1 MTAAASL
8 SRRIGLIVN
17 PIAGMGGKVGLRG
30 TDGSWRQQ
38 RARELGATEMAAER
52 AGIALDR
59 LREQGDLALTV
70 AGGAMGEKVA
80 REHGFEAEV
89 AGEFGCETSPEDTRE
104 AALAMADSG
113 VELILFAG
121 GDGTARVIR
130 ESIGRRV
137 PVVGIPTGV
146 KMHSGCFARS
156 PAAAADVVVDYLGQ
170 DPGTARLGEAD
181 VVDRDADDPSATT
194 TLYGT
199 LTVPE
204 ARSRLLA
211 AKSQS
216 AGRDAAAMRSAC
228 LEVVEE
234 MRPDELYVIGPG
246 STMSWVRRH
255 LGFESDPLAI
265 DVVRDRELLAG
276 DVNEAELDR
285 LTAGAGR
292 VNLVMGVIGGQ
303 GSLLGRGNQQIGPG
317 TLRRVDPDDLIVV
330 ADLQKL
336 IELGSSPLT
345 VDTGDPEIDRHFT
358 GYRPVRIGRNESLI
372 YQVAA

>member
-1 MTAAASL
+1 MASAAPL
-8 SRRIGLIVN
+8 RRRIGLIVN

-30 TDGSWRQQ
+30 TDGDERQR

-52 AGIALDR
+52 AGVALDR
-59 LREQGDLALTV
+59 LRDREGISLTV
-70 AGGAMGEKVA
+70 ASGAMGEKVA
-80 REHGFEAEV
+80 REHGFETEV
-89 AGEFGCETSPEDTRE
+89 TGEFGCRTSPDDTRD

-113 VELILFAG
+113 VELIMFAG

-130 ESIGRRV
+130 ESIGRRI

-156 PAAAADVVVDYLGQ
+156 PAAAADVVADYLGH
-170 DPGTARLGEAD
+170 DPGSVRLDEAEI
-181 VVDRDADDPSATT
+181 VDRDADDPKAST

-199 LTVPE
+199 VTVPE

-216 AGRDAAAMRSAC
+216 SGRDAAAMRGAC
-228 LEVVEE
+228 FEVVDE
-234 MRPDELYVIGPG
+234 MAPGDIYVIGPG
-246 STMSWVRRH
+246 STMGWVRRH

-265 DVVRDRELLAG
+265 DVVRDRRLLAG
-276 DVNEAELDR
+276 DVNEAELDE
-285 LTAGAGR
+285 LTADGSR
-292 VNLVMGVIGGQ
+292 IHLVMGVIGGQ
-303 GSLLGRGNQQIGPG
+303 GSLLGRGNQQIGPV
-317 TLRRVDPDDLIVV
+317 TLKRVNPADLIIV

-345 VDTGDPEIDRHFT
+345 VDTGDPGIDAHFT

>member
-1 MTAAASL
+1 MAGPTSL
-8 SRRIGLIVN
+8 HRRIGLIVN

-30 TDGSWRQQ
+30 TDGDERQR

-52 AGIALDR
+52 AGVALDR
-59 LREQGDLALTV
+59 LRGQGFSLTV

-80 REHGFEAEV
+80 REHGFETEV
-89 AGEFGCETSPEDTRE
+89 TGRFGCHTTPDDTRD

-113 VELILFAG
+113 VELIMFAG

-146 KMHSGCFARS
+146 KMHSGCFART
-156 PAAAADVVVDYLGQ
+156 PAAAADVVAEYLGH
-170 DPGTARLGEAD
+170 DPGSVRLDEAE
-181 VVDRDADDPSATT
+181 VVDRDADDPEATT

-199 LTVPE
+199 VSVPE

-216 AGRDAAAMRSAC
+216 SGRDVAAMRGAC

-234 MRPDELYVIGPG
+234 MVPGDTYVIGPG
-246 STMSWVRRH
+246 STMGWVRRH
-255 LGFESDPLAI
+255 LGFQSDPLAI
-265 DVVRDRELLAG
+265 DVVRDRELIAG
-276 DVNEAELDR
+276 DVTEAELDE
-285 LTAGAGR
+285 LTAEAGR
-292 VNLVMGVIGGQ
+292 VHLVMGVIGGQ
-303 GSLLGRGNQQIGPG
+303 GSLLGRGNQQIGPK
-317 TLRRVDPDDLIVV
+317 TLERVDPGDLIVV

-345 VDTGDPEIDRHFT
+345 VDTGDPEIDRRFT
-358 GYRPVRIGRNESLI
+358 GYRPVRIGRKESLI
-372 YQVAA
+372 YEVAA

>member
-1 MTAAASL
+1 MAGPTSL
-8 SRRIGLIVN
+8 RRRIGLIVN

-30 TDGSWRQQ
+30 TDGDELQR

-52 AGIALDR
+52 AGVALDR
-59 LREQGDLALTV
+59 LRGQGFTLTV

-80 REHGFEAEV
+80 REHGFETEV
-89 AGEFGCETSPEDTRE
+89 TGRFGCHTSPDDTRD

-113 VELILFAG
+113 VELIMFAG

-130 ESIGRRV
+130 ESIGRRI

-156 PAAAADVVVDYLGQ
+156 PAAAADVVAEYLGH
-170 DPGTARLGEAD
+170 DPGSVRLDEAE
-181 VVDRDADDPSATT
+181 VVDRDADDPKATT

-199 LTVPE
+199 VSVPE

-211 AKSQS
+211 AKSRS
-216 AGRDAAAMRSAC
+216 SGRDAAAMRGAC

-234 MRPDELYVIGPG
+234 MVPGDTYVIGPG
-246 STMSWVRRH
+246 STMGWVRRH
-255 LGFESDPLAI
+255 LGFQSDPLAI
-265 DVVRDRELLAG
+265 DVVRDRELIAG
-276 DVNEAELDR
+276 DVTEAELDE
-285 LTAGAGR
+285 LTAEAGR
-292 VNLVMGVIGGQ
+292 VHLVMGVIGGQ
-303 GSLLGRGNQQIGPG
+303 GSLLGRGNQQIGPK
-317 TLRRVDPDDLIVV
+317 TLERVDPGDLIVV

-345 VDTGDPEIDRHFT
+345 VDTGDTDIDRRFT
-358 GYRPVRIGRNESLI
+358 GYRPVRIGRKESLI
-372 YQVAA
+372 YEVAA